1 MEIRWKNDVA
11 IEDLRNHS
19 SAIVASL
26 RDTLEH
32 GAVMVADAK
41 RPGFYEIETETQTFY
56 VHVHD
61 QTGKVMLLATWPS
74 MKALEAACACA

>member
-1 MEIRWKNDVA
+1 MEIRWKNDVR

-19 SAIVASL
+19 SAVIGCL

-56 VHVHD
+56 VHVHE

-74 MKALEAACACA
+74 MKAIESVCACA

>member
-1 MEIRWKNDVA
+1 MEIRWKNDGA

-19 SAIVASL
+19 TTVVASL

-41 RPGFYEIETETQTFY
+41 RPGFYESETETQTFY
-56 VHVHD
+56 VHVHE

-74 MKALEAACACA
+74 VRAMEAACACA